1 MDVATWKSLWSCV
14 FTVSSI
20 MFYVTVVVV
29 AFKGAGD
36 VAKMIGQ
43 MMAARRGGK

>member
-1 MDVATWKSLWSCV
+1 
-14 FTVSSI
+14 

-36 VAKMIGQ
+36 VAKMISQ
-43 MMAARRGGK
+43 MLAARRGGK